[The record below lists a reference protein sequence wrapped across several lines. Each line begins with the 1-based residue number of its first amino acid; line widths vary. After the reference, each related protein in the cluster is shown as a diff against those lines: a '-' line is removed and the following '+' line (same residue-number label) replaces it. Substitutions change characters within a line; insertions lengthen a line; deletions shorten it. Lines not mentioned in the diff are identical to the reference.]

1 MIGYRVDLC
10 VCIVCMS
17 LFDEVIGRYI
27 ARAPRTMYRGMR
39 LLNRSNT
46 ELKICQ
52 EMSSGDYSHPRN
64 EGEGGYVAL
73 LG

>member
-1 MIGYRVDLC
+1 
-10 VCIVCMS
+10 
-17 LFDEVIGRYI
+17 
-27 ARAPRTMYRGMR
+27 MYRGMR